1 MFWNIPRFQY
11 STFYKYFFIFFKN
24 YSASDLKRKCYR
36 DLVIG
41 GVAFWPC
48 ISFISI
54 GFSLSYFNG
63 CIWLREYIAIQKNN
77 ISEHFRECMFYMVWY
92 FMSTWKTFDKIYLV
106 FFGLMEVWIVLEYK
120 QILNI
125 KWYMKI
131 GYSVSS
137 GQPEIIYTQATWNGI
152 SKLYLYIYT

>member
-1 MFWNIPRFQY
+1 
-11 STFYKYFFIFFKN
+11 
-24 YSASDLKRKCYR
+24 
-36 DLVIG
+36 
-41 GVAFWPC
+41 
-48 ISFISI
+48 
-54 GFSLSYFNG
+54 
-63 CIWLREYIAIQKNN
+63 
-77 ISEHFRECMFYMVWY
+77 
-92 FMSTWKTFDKIYLV
+92 MSTWKTFDKIYLV